1 MKPSQWTLRWVTLC
15 GCGML
20 AASAAAVE
28 LPGTVQPSQLDE
40 RFKPRS
46 EPQAKPEAPLV
57 VPKQVAPQ
65 GSEQIRFELREI
77 RIEGNTRYDKAVLES
92 YYQHMLG
99 KQVSLA
105 ELVDLAN
112 RLTAKYRQDGYL
124 LTQVV
129 VPEQSIEGGKVRLQ
143 VIEGYLEHVQIKG
156 TVDGPRVRVEELLA
170 PLTEKRPLDADTLER
185 GLLLVGDLPGVN
197 VQSVLS
203 PGQALGSSNLDVAL
217 QQQRYEGFVSLDNRG
232 SHYTD
237 PTTLAFGA
245 TEFSRLGFYEQ
256 IDVLGAIS
264 PFSDAT
270 RYIQLRGTLPLGGM
284 FAGDTLQIM
293 GSYSKVNPD
302 IPDSVFPFDSVSKST
317 EGSISY
323 NHPFIRSRSQNLS
336 GGLALQW
343 KDTETRL
350 RDFASDA
357 SNPGRDHVRV
367 FQQRLTYDWVDR
379 WMGINLAE
387 VRNNIGLDMWGA
399 TKKDDE
405 RRSREVADGRFVYL
419 NGNIGRLQGL
429 GGPWS
434 VYGELQWQYSFDPL
448 LPSERF
454 GVGGAR
460 RHWPQCRRSRCA
472 RLGNSFIH
480 APVTTRVPIPP
491 RTTAGTVPNQCAVSP
506 DSNSPSWF
514 EAPMNR
520 PFTALTRPR
529 ISSGVSSCTK
539 APRMTMLTMSA
550 APSTTSTP
558 RDSQNDFDRPKAMV
572 ARPKMPT
579 ERNMIRP
586 TLRSMLKCASQN
598 DIARA
603 PTAGAE
609 RSRPR
614 PQGPVSRMSLANTG
628 SRAVAPPRSTANR
641 SREIAPKMS
650 GRLRMKRMPASSESR
665 VALPWVSGWLRTGRL
680 SVRTHART

>member
-1 MKPSQWTLRWVTLC
+1 M
-15 GCGML
+15 
-20 AASAAAVE
+20 
-28 LPGTVQPSQLDE
+28 
-40 RFKPRS
+40 
-46 EPQAKPEAPLV
+46 
-57 VPKQVAPQ
+57 
-65 GSEQIRFELREI
+65 
-77 RIEGNTRYDKAVLES
+77 
-92 YYQHMLG
+92 
-99 KQVSLA
+99 
-105 ELVDLAN
+105 
-112 RLTAKYRQDGYL
+112 
-124 LTQVV
+124 
-129 VPEQSIEGGKVRLQ
+129 
-143 VIEGYLEHVQIKG
+143 
-156 TVDGPRVRVEELLA
+156 
-170 PLTEKRPLDADTLER
+170 
-185 GLLLVGDLPGVN
+185 
-197 VQSVLS
+197 QSVLS

-256 IDVLGAIS
+256 IGVLGAIS

-454 GVGGAR
+454 GVGGSGIGRGFAPGNITGDRGFALKLEPRYGQAVGYSWLRSYQAYAFYDWGKTYNLDMDDDEQQKLGSIGAGVRFNLTDQLSFNPEIAR
-460 RHWPQCRRSRCA
+460 QVIGEPADQRDGKRE
-472 RLGNSFIH
+472 
-480 APVTTRVPIPP
+480 TRVLFN
-491 RTTAGTVPNQCAVSP
+491 V
-506 DSNSPSWF
+506 
-514 EAPMNR
+514 
-520 PFTALTRPR
+520 
-529 ISSGVSSCTK
+529 
-539 APRMTMLTMSA
+539 
-550 APSTTSTP
+550 
-558 RDSQNDFDRPKAMV
+558 V
-572 ARPKMPT
+572 ARF
-579 ERNMIRP
+579 
-586 TLRSMLKCASQN
+586 
-598 DIARA
+598 
-603 PTAGAE
+603 
-609 RSRPR
+609 
-614 PQGPVSRMSLANTG
+614 
-628 SRAVAPPRSTANR
+628 
-641 SREIAPKMS
+641 
-650 GRLRMKRMPASSESR
+650 
-665 VALPWVSGWLRTGRL
+665 
-680 SVRTHART
+680 

>member
-1 MKPSQWTLRWVTLC
+1 
-15 GCGML
+15 ML

-237 PTTLAFGA
+237 PTTLPSAPPSSPAWASTSRSTCSARSRRSAMPPA
-245 TEFSRLGFYEQ
+245 TSSCAVRCRW
-256 IDVLGAIS
+256 VACSPAIPCRS
-264 PFSDAT
+264 WVPIRRSTRTFRT
-270 RYIQLRGTLPLGGM
+270 RY
-284 FAGDTLQIM
+284 
-293 GSYSKVNPD
+293 
-302 IPDSVFPFDSVSKST
+302 
-317 EGSISY
+317 
-323 NHPFIRSRSQNLS
+323 
-336 GGLALQW
+336 
-343 KDTETRL
+343 
-350 RDFASDA
+350 
-357 SNPGRDHVRV
+357 
-367 FQQRLTYDWVDR
+367 
-379 WMGINLAE
+379 
-387 VRNNIGLDMWGA
+387 
-399 TKKDDE
+399 
-405 RRSREVADGRFVYL
+405 
-419 NGNIGRLQGL
+419 
-429 GGPWS
+429 
-434 VYGELQWQYSFDPL
+434 
-448 LPSERF
+448 
-454 GVGGAR
+454 
-460 RHWPQCRRSRCA
+460 
-472 RLGNSFIH
+472 
-480 APVTTRVPIPP
+480 
-491 RTTAGTVPNQCAVSP
+491 
-506 DSNSPSWF
+506 SPS
-514 EAPMNR
+514 
-520 PFTALTRPR
+520 TA
-529 ISSGVSSCTK
+529 S
-539 APRMTMLTMSA
+539 
-550 APSTTSTP
+550 
-558 RDSQNDFDRPKAMV
+558 
-572 ARPKMPT
+572 
-579 ERNMIRP
+579 
-586 TLRSMLKCASQN
+586 
-598 DIARA
+598 ARA
-603 PTAGAE
+603 PKAAFPTTIPSSA
-609 RSRPR
+609 
-614 PQGPVSRMSLANTG
+614 
-628 SRAVAPPRSTANR
+628 RAR
-641 SREIAPKMS
+641 
-650 GRLRMKRMPASSESR
+650 
-665 VALPWVSGWLRTGRL
+665 RT
-680 SVRTHART
+680 

>member
-454 GVGGAR
+454 GVGGSGIGRGFAPGNITGDRGFALKLEPRYGQAVGYSWLRSYQGPTLSTTGAR
-460 RHWPQCRRSRCA
+460 P
-472 RLGNSFIH
+472 
-480 APVTTRVPIPP
+480 
-491 RTTAGTVPNQCAVSP
+491 
-506 DSNSPSWF
+506 
-514 EAPMNR
+514 
-520 PFTALTRPR
+520 
-529 ISSGVSSCTK
+529 
-539 APRMTMLTMSA
+539 
-550 APSTTSTP
+550 TTSTWTMTSS
-558 RDSQNDFDRPKAMV
+558 RSS
-572 ARPKMPT
+572 ARSVPG
-579 ERNMIRP
+579 
-586 TLRSMLKCASQN
+586 CASTSPTSCRSTRRLP
-598 DIARA
+598 ARSSA
-603 PTAGAE
+603 SQPTSAMGSARRGSCSTWWRASEPCRPPFRRLLTEPLSGSAE
-609 RSRPR
+609 REVCAQFRVFFSNFRFLRFFISMPSIR
-614 PQGPVSRMSLANTG
+614 VEA
-628 SRAVAPPRSTANR
+628 
-641 SREIAPKMS
+641 
-650 GRLRMKRMPASSESR
+650 GRRGVFL
-665 VALPWVSGWLRTGRL
+665 L
-680 SVRTHART
+680 

>member
-454 GVGGAR
+454 GVGGSGIGRGFA
-460 RHWPQCRRSRCA
+460 P
-472 RLGNSFIH
+472 GNITGDRGF
-480 APVTTRVPIPP
+480 ALKLEP
-491 RTTAGTVPNQCAVSP
+491 RYGQAVGY
-506 DSNSPSWF
+506 SW
-514 EAPMNR
+514 
-520 PFTALTRPR
+520 
-529 ISSGVSSCTK
+529 
-539 APRMTMLTMSA
+539 
-550 APSTTSTP
+550 
-558 RDSQNDFDRPKAMV
+558 
-572 ARPKMPT
+572 
-579 ERNMIRP
+579 
-586 TLRSMLKCASQN
+586 LRSYQAYAFY
-598 DIARA
+598 D
-603 PTAGAE
+603 
-609 RSRPR
+609 
-614 PQGPVSRMSLANTG
+614 
-628 SRAVAPPRSTANR
+628 
-641 SREIAPKMS
+641 
-650 GRLRMKRMPASSESR
+650 
-665 VALPWVSGWLRTGRL
+665 
-680 SVRTHART
+680 

>member
-57 VPKQVAPQ
+57 VPRQVAPQ

-170 PLTEKRPLDADTLER
+170 PLSEKRPLDADTLER

-317 EGSISY
+317 EGSIAY

-343 KDTETRL
+343 KDT
-350 RDFASDA
+350 D
-357 SNPGRDHVRV
+357 
-367 FQQRLTYDWVDR
+367 
-379 WMGINLAE
+379 
-387 VRNNIGLDMWGA
+387 
-399 TKKDDE
+399 
-405 RRSREVADGRFVYL
+405 
-419 NGNIGRLQGL
+419 L

-454 GVGGAR
+454 GVGGSGIGRGFAPGNITGDRGFALKIEPRYGQAVGYSWLRSYQAYAFYDWGKTYNLDVDDDEQQKLGSIGAGVRFNLTDQLSFNPEIAR
-460 RHWPQCRRSRCA
+460 QVIGEPADQRDGKRD
-472 RLGNSFIH
+472 
-480 APVTTRVPIPP
+480 TRVLFN
-491 RTTAGTVPNQCAVSP
+491 V
-506 DSNSPSWF
+506 
-514 EAPMNR
+514 
-520 PFTALTRPR
+520 
-529 ISSGVSSCTK
+529 
-539 APRMTMLTMSA
+539 
-550 APSTTSTP
+550 
-558 RDSQNDFDRPKAMV
+558 V
-572 ARPKMPT
+572 ARF
-579 ERNMIRP
+579 
-586 TLRSMLKCASQN
+586 
-598 DIARA
+598 
-603 PTAGAE
+603 
-609 RSRPR
+609 
-614 PQGPVSRMSLANTG
+614 
-628 SRAVAPPRSTANR
+628 
-641 SREIAPKMS
+641 
-650 GRLRMKRMPASSESR
+650 
-665 VALPWVSGWLRTGRL
+665 
-680 SVRTHART
+680 

>member
-367 FQQRLTYDWVDR
+367 FQQRLTYDWVAAGWASTWR
-379 WMGINLAE
+379 
-387 VRNNIGLDMWGA
+387 RCA
-399 TKKDDE
+399 TT
-405 RRSREVADGRFVYL
+405 SA
-419 NGNIGRLQGL
+419 
-429 GGPWS
+429 WTC
-434 VYGELQWQYSFDPL
+434 
-448 LPSERF
+448 
-454 GVGGAR
+454 GAR
-460 RHWPQCRRSRCA
+460 PRRTMNVVPAKWPTDVSSISTATSGVCKGSADPGRCMASCNGSTASTRCCRASASALAAAGSVAASPRATS
-472 RLGNSFIH
+472 
-480 APVTTRVPIPP
+480 PVTV
-491 RTTAGTVPNQCAVSP
+491 ASP
-506 DSNSPSWF
+506 
-514 EAPMNR
+514 
-520 PFTALTRPR
+520 
-529 ISSGVSSCTK
+529 
-539 APRMTMLTMSA
+539 
-550 APSTTSTP
+550 
-558 RDSQNDFDRPKAMV
+558 
-572 ARPKMPT
+572 
-579 ERNMIRP
+579 
-586 TLRSMLKCASQN
+586 
-598 DIARA
+598 
-603 PTAGAE
+603 
-609 RSRPR
+609 
-614 PQGPVSRMSLANTG
+614 
-628 SRAVAPPRSTANR
+628 
-641 SREIAPKMS
+641 
-650 GRLRMKRMPASSESR
+650 
-665 VALPWVSGWLRTGRL
+665 
-680 SVRTHART
+680 

>member
-185 GLLLVGDLPGVN
+185 GLLLVGDLLGVN

-217 QQQRYEGFVSLDNRG
+217 QQQR
-232 SHYTD
+232 
-237 PTTLAFGA
+237 
-245 TEFSRLGFYEQ
+245 
-256 IDVLGAIS
+256 
-264 PFSDAT
+264 
-270 RYIQLRGTLPLGGM
+270 
-284 FAGDTLQIM
+284 
-293 GSYSKVNPD
+293 
-302 IPDSVFPFDSVSKST
+302 SVFPFDSVSKST

-454 GVGGAR
+454 GVGGSGIGRGFAPGNITGDRGFALKLEPRYGQAVGYSWLRSYQAYAFYDWGKTYNLDVDDDEQQKLGSIGAGVRFNLTDQLSFNPEIAR
-460 RHWPQCRRSRCA
+460 QVIGEPADQRDGKRE
-472 RLGNSFIH
+472 
-480 APVTTRVPIPP
+480 TRVLFN
-491 RTTAGTVPNQCAVSP
+491 V
-506 DSNSPSWF
+506 
-514 EAPMNR
+514 
-520 PFTALTRPR
+520 
-529 ISSGVSSCTK
+529 
-539 APRMTMLTMSA
+539 
-550 APSTTSTP
+550 
-558 RDSQNDFDRPKAMV
+558 V
-572 ARPKMPT
+572 ARF
-579 ERNMIRP
+579 
-586 TLRSMLKCASQN
+586 
-598 DIARA
+598 
-603 PTAGAE
+603 
-609 RSRPR
+609 
-614 PQGPVSRMSLANTG
+614 
-628 SRAVAPPRSTANR
+628 
-641 SREIAPKMS
+641 
-650 GRLRMKRMPASSESR
+650 
-665 VALPWVSGWLRTGRL
+665 
-680 SVRTHART
+680 

>member
-270 RYIQLRGTLPLGGM
+270 RYI
-284 FAGDTLQIM
+284 
-293 GSYSKVNPD
+293 
-302 IPDSVFPFDSVSKST
+302 
-317 EGSISY
+317 
-323 NHPFIRSRSQNLS
+323 
-336 GGLALQW
+336 
-343 KDTETRL
+343 
-350 RDFASDA
+350 
-357 SNPGRDHVRV
+357 
-367 FQQRLTYDWVDR
+367 
-379 WMGINLAE
+379 
-387 VRNNIGLDMWGA
+387 
-399 TKKDDE
+399 
-405 RRSREVADGRFVYL
+405 
-419 NGNIGRLQGL
+419 
-429 GGPWS
+429 
-434 VYGELQWQYSFDPL
+434 
-448 LPSERF
+448 
-454 GVGGAR
+454 
-460 RHWPQCRRSRCA
+460 
-472 RLGNSFIH
+472 
-480 APVTTRVPIPP
+480 
-491 RTTAGTVPNQCAVSP
+491 
-506 DSNSPSWF
+506 
-514 EAPMNR
+514 
-520 PFTALTRPR
+520 
-529 ISSGVSSCTK
+529 
-539 APRMTMLTMSA
+539 
-550 APSTTSTP
+550 
-558 RDSQNDFDRPKAMV
+558 
-572 ARPKMPT
+572 
-579 ERNMIRP
+579 
-586 TLRSMLKCASQN
+586 
-598 DIARA
+598 
-603 PTAGAE
+603 
-609 RSRPR
+609 
-614 PQGPVSRMSLANTG
+614 
-628 SRAVAPPRSTANR
+628 
-641 SREIAPKMS
+641 
-650 GRLRMKRMPASSESR
+650 
-665 VALPWVSGWLRTGRL
+665 
-680 SVRTHART
+680 

>member
-1 MKPSQWTLRWVTLC
+1 MNASSP
-15 GCGML
+15 
-20 AASAAAVE
+20 AASRR
-28 LPGTVQPSQLDE
+28 PS
-40 RFKPRS
+40 PRRRWWC
-46 EPQAKPEAPLV
+46 Q
-57 VPKQVAPQ
+57 QVAPQ

-185 GLLLVGDLPGVN
+185 GLLLVGDLPGGQRAERAQPGSGAGLVEPRRGLAAAAIRRLRQPRQPRFALHRPDHPGLRRHRVLPPGLLRADRRARCDLA
-197 VQSVLS
+197 VQRCHPLHPVARHVAAGRHVRRRYPADHGFLFEGQ
-203 PGQALGSSNLDVAL
+203 PGHPGLG
-217 QQQRYEGFVSLDNRG
+217 
-232 SHYTD
+232 
-237 PTTLAFGA
+237 
-245 TEFSRLGFYEQ
+245 
-256 IDVLGAIS
+256 I
-264 PFSDAT
+264 
-270 RYIQLRGTLPLGGM
+270 
-284 FAGDTLQIM
+284 
-293 GSYSKVNPD
+293 
-302 IPDSVFPFDSVSKST
+302 PFDSVSKST

-454 GVGGAR
+454 GVGGSGIGRGFAPGNITGDRGFALKLEPRYGQAVGYSWLRSYQAYAFYDWGKTYNLDVDDDEQQKLGSIGAGVRFNLTDQLSFNPEIAR
-460 RHWPQCRRSRCA
+460 QVIGEPADQRDGKRE
-472 RLGNSFIH
+472 
-480 APVTTRVPIPP
+480 TRVLFN
-491 RTTAGTVPNQCAVSP
+491 V
-506 DSNSPSWF
+506 
-514 EAPMNR
+514 
-520 PFTALTRPR
+520 
-529 ISSGVSSCTK
+529 
-539 APRMTMLTMSA
+539 
-550 APSTTSTP
+550 
-558 RDSQNDFDRPKAMV
+558 V
-572 ARPKMPT
+572 ARF
-579 ERNMIRP
+579 
-586 TLRSMLKCASQN
+586 
-598 DIARA
+598 
-603 PTAGAE
+603 
-609 RSRPR
+609 
-614 PQGPVSRMSLANTG
+614 
-628 SRAVAPPRSTANR
+628 
-641 SREIAPKMS
+641 
-650 GRLRMKRMPASSESR
+650 
-665 VALPWVSGWLRTGRL
+665 
-680 SVRTHART
+680 

>member
-170 PLTEKRPLDADTLER
+170 PLTEKRPLDANTLER

-454 GVGGAR
+454 GVGGSGIGRGFAPGNITGDRGFALKLEPRYGQAVGYSWLRSYQAYAFYDWGKTYNLDVDDDEQQKLGSIGAGVRFNLTDQLSFNPEIAR
-460 RHWPQCRRSRCA
+460 QVIGEPADQRDGKRE
-472 RLGNSFIH
+472 
-480 APVTTRVPIPP
+480 TRVLFN
-491 RTTAGTVPNQCAVSP
+491 V
-506 DSNSPSWF
+506 
-514 EAPMNR
+514 
-520 PFTALTRPR
+520 
-529 ISSGVSSCTK
+529 
-539 APRMTMLTMSA
+539 
-550 APSTTSTP
+550 
-558 RDSQNDFDRPKAMV
+558 V
-572 ARPKMPT
+572 ARF
-579 ERNMIRP
+579 
-586 TLRSMLKCASQN
+586 
-598 DIARA
+598 
-603 PTAGAE
+603 
-609 RSRPR
+609 
-614 PQGPVSRMSLANTG
+614 
-628 SRAVAPPRSTANR
+628 
-641 SREIAPKMS
+641 
-650 GRLRMKRMPASSESR
+650 
-665 VALPWVSGWLRTGRL
+665 
-680 SVRTHART
+680 

>member
-57 VPKQVAPQ
+57 VPRQVAPQ

-170 PLTEKRPLDADTLER
+170 PLSEKRPLDADTLER

-317 EGSISY
+317 EGSIAY

-387 VRNNIGLDMWGA
+387 VRNNIGLDMWGGYQEGRRA
-399 TKKDDE
+399 AFPRGGRRPLRLSQRQRRPPAGPRRALVGVRRVAVAVQLRPIAAE
-405 RRSREVADGRFVYL
+405 RALR
-419 NGNIGRLQGL
+419 
-429 GGPWS
+429 
-434 VYGELQWQYSFDPL
+434 
-448 LPSERF
+448 
-454 GVGGAR
+454 
-460 RHWPQCRRSRCA
+460 CRRQRHRSWLRARQHHRRPRLRPEDRAALRPGCGLQLA
-472 RLGNSFIH
+472 AQLPGLRFLRLGQDLQ
-480 APVTTRVPIPP
+480 P
-491 RTTAGTVPNQCAVSP
+491 R
-506 DSNSPSWF
+506 
-514 EAPMNR
+514 R
-520 PFTALTRPR
+520 
-529 ISSGVSSCTK
+529 
-539 APRMTMLTMSA
+539 
-550 APSTTSTP
+550 
-558 RDSQNDFDRPKAMV
+558 
-572 ARPKMPT
+572 
-579 ERNMIRP
+579 
-586 TLRSMLKCASQN
+586 
-598 DIARA
+598 
-603 PTAGAE
+603 
-609 RSRPR
+609 
-614 PQGPVSRMSLANTG
+614 
-628 SRAVAPPRSTANR
+628 
-641 SREIAPKMS
+641 
-650 GRLRMKRMPASSESR
+650 GR
-665 VALPWVSGWLRTGRL
+665 
-680 SVRTHART
+680 